1 MLDLELLNN
10 WSKYTDTGDEWEQKF
25 HDMMEKYYLEASNEK
40 DLTFFDELL
49 IKYYKNIFDILTD
62 NPDIKDQNIMEDF
75 STWID
80 ESSKEPDRNIYKGY
94 LLWNFTDIKE
104 AIDSLGGEEPLEK
117 QFKMQYLTAHAISF
131 RDKYDMQ
138 ILGRS
143 ESI

>member
-1 MLDLELLNN
+1 MLRNL
-10 WSKYTDTGDEWEQKF
+10 G
-25 HDMMEKYYLEASNEK
+25 
-40 DLTFFDELL
+40 
-49 IKYYKNIFDILTD
+49 IID
-62 NPDIKDQNIMEDF
+62 NF

-80 ESSKEPDRNIYKGY
+80 ESSKEPDRNIYNGY

-104 AIDSLGGEEPLEK
+104 AIDSLGGDEPLEK